1 MSAAAQLDWQPICH
15 RDDLLPGGGVCALV
29 GDDPVAVFYLPGRE
43 QTLYA
48 IGNYD
53 PIGRASVLSRGI
65 VGSIGERLVVASPL
79 YKQHFDLATGACLE
93 DDAVAIP
100 VYEVRLDGDSVL
112 IRD

>member
-29 GDDPVAVFYLPGRE
+29 GDHPVAVFYLPGHE
-43 QTLYA
+43 QSLYA

-53 PIGRASVLSRGI
+53 PIGRASVMSRGI